1 MIGLS
6 IHFIMY
12 LSHFSTNK
20 DQSFLLLC
28 PVM

>member
-12 LSHFSTNK
+12 LSHFKTNK